1 MGNLLKNVYE
11 AMNFRRR
18 RGVSETA
25 GHNTSIG
32 ENTVFRARYSECNAE
47 RTDKYLQYHSDAM
60 NIDIMLGKWEKS
72 IQLEYKL
79 ESYNIVPSV
88 LLFINLS
95 QHSTVFA
102 VTIDDM

>member
-1 MGNLLKNVYE
+1 MGNLLKNFYE

-18 RGVSETA
+18 RGVSETAAA

-79 ESYNIVPSV
+79 ESYNIVVVSYY
-88 LLFINLS
+88 S
-95 QHSTVFA
+95 
-102 VTIDDM
+102 